1 MGIFHFSFF
10 FFVKLKKEREEEKKE
25 KSFILLEQALYPA
38 QLSLLNIR
46 SCLYFS
52 INLSTACAQL
62 MLSLARGRDST
73 AGGVQYPQQQHDKEW
88 KPEKCTL

>member
-1 MGIFHFSFF
+1 MGIFLFF
-10 FFVKLKKEREEEKKE
+10 FFFELKKEREEGKKKKK

-62 MLSLARGRDST
+62 ILSLARGRDST
-73 AGGVQYPQQQHDKEW
+73 AGGVQYPQQQHDNEW